1 MPTSSPRAPVRTST
15 GHPLRSPPPRPGLA
29 AGRPAEQHGLTT
41 AGVAVLLCLVTGVT
55 LVVDL
60 VVATGLSW
68 LFTVGFVLGCAYVG
82 SVVRRSDD
90 LSALV
95 APPLVFAAAMVVAD
109 GVVGSGSPGRFPVSQ
124 VLDLATS
131 LAVGAPVL
139 MAGCAAAGVVV
150 LVRRWRARRP

>member
-1 MPTSSPRAPVRTST
+1 M
-15 GHPLRSPPPRPGLA
+15 
-29 AGRPAEQHGLTT
+29 
-41 AGVAVLLCLVTGVT
+41 GVVVLLCLVTGVA
-55 LVVDL
+55 LLVDL

-68 LFTVGFVLGCAYVG
+68 LFTVGFVLGCAYVA
-82 SVVRRSDD
+82 SRVRRTDD

-109 GVVGSGSPGRFPVSQ
+109 AVVGSSSPGRFPISQ

-139 MAGCAAAGVVV
+139 MTGCAVAGAVV
-150 LVRRWRARRP
+150 LVRRWRAPRP

>member
-1 MPTSSPRAPVRTST
+1 VRTGT
-15 GHPLRSPPPRPGLA
+15 GHRLPSSRPRPGLA
-29 AGRPAEQHGLTT
+29 AGSAAQHGLTT
-41 AGVAVLLCLVTGVT
+41 AGVVVVLCVVTGVA

-68 LFTVGFVLGCAYVG
+68 LFTVGFVLGCAYVAAR
-82 SVVRRSDD
+82 VRRTDD

-95 APPLVFAAAMVVAD
+95 APPLVFAAAMLVAD
-109 GVVGSGSPGRFPVSQ
+109 AVVGSSSPGQFPISQ

-139 MAGCAAAGVVV
+139 MTGCAVAAAVV
-150 LVRRWRARRP
+150 LVRRWRGPRP